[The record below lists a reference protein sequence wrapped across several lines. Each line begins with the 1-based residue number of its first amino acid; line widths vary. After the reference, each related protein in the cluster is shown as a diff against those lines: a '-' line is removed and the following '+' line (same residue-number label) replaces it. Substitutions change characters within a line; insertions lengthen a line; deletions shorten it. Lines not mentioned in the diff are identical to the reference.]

1 MDADPEGGTVI
12 PWPGPTRE
20 QANDQAPEPES
31 ELVPAAELV
40 AAFAE
45 ALSDEIERQQKRRAA
60 GVKALLL
67 ACLAG
72 LLGGPVV
79 ISLLAAV
86 VPEIRS
92 AALGVA
98 LALGIPSLLLWK
110 RSRELHQRARAS

>member
-1 MDADPEGGTVI
+1 METHPEGGTVI

-20 QANDQAPEPES
+20 QESDQAPEPEC

-40 AAFAE
+40 AAFTV
-45 ALSDEIERQQKRRAA
+45 ALREEIERQQRRRAA

-79 ISLLAAV
+79 LALLAALI
-86 VPEIRS
+86 PELRS
-92 AALGVA
+92 IALGVA
-98 LALGIPSLLLWK
+98 LVLGVPSLLMWR
-110 RSRELHQRARAS
+110 RSRELHQRARMS